1 MKKFVCKA
9 KVVLVGGSSSRTMA
23 YKTCKLCAEAPH
35 VVILPTARGDDPE
48 IIEETVGFYSQFARS
63 VDVLKLVKETPSR
76 EDVRRRIQAAD
87 LIYVPGGAME
97 PLMKRWSEYDA
108 QRWILEA
115 AATEGKVL
123 VGSSAGAM
131 AFSHTGFE
139 DYDGEYFVD
148 GYDIVPVWFSPH
160 YQMEEWK
167 RFDSFLTQKTK
178 PRLAFAAGD
187 DAGVQYY
194 NGRYSAFFGEEGNS
208 VWRFVLNDES
218 GLWDRIEYPA
228 DEDKDITP
236 DGY

>member
-1 MKKFVCKA
+1 MKDFICRA

-23 YKTCKLCAEAPH
+23 YKTCKLCGEAPR

-48 IIEETVGFYSQFARS
+48 IIEETVGFYDEFAKS
-63 VDVLKLVKETPSR
+63 VDVLKLVREKPSKE
-76 EDVRRRIQAAD
+76 EVRDRIQAAD

-97 PLMKRWSEYDA
+97 PLIKRWSEYEA
-108 QRWILEA
+108 EKWILEA

-139 DYDGEYFVD
+139 DYDGKYFVD

-167 RFDSFLTQKTK
+167 RFDQFLIPKTEPK
-178 PRLAFAAGD
+178 LAFAAGD
-187 DAGVQYY
+187 DAGVLYH
-194 NGRYSAFFGEEGNS
+194 NGRYTAFFGEEGNS
-208 VWRFVLNDES
+208 VWRFILNENTEA
-218 GLWDRIEYPA
+218 WDRTEFPA
-228 DEDKDITP
+228 DEDKGIA
-236 DGY
+236 